1 MTPDSLG
8 DHPRRSG
15 YAAGTPWARLSGF
28 SRAAR
33 HVGDID
39 ELLGLALAFCTDLFP
54 GTRAA
59 IVCDG
64 GNGPFVRATRP
75 WVSATGRQF
84 DESLWLAMARKAH
97 GIEGA
102 VLMDGDDPPV
112 AGGLAFPLWA
122 GERHHGVLCIAASH
136 SFVPD
141 PESLAALE
149 LIADRVAFALRRD
162 TMVEVEAKTRAQLA
176 AIAVDRELGLKQT
189 LEDLDA
195 LRQAHAQL
203 KLQEAELRRSE
214 ELLRQV
220 LEHLPV
226 GVWIADA
233 DGRPVQAN
241 PACRRIWGG
250 AQGPFESDHPLSTDD
265 WAVSRALDEG
275 ESTLNEVVRV
285 EGTDGRPRVVVKS
298 AVPIRDAD
306 GTVRGAVVVKEDI
319 TERHRAEAD
328 LRFLLDAGIR
338 LGGSLDFDETV
349 QRVARAAVPHLGDV
363 AIVDLQS
370 PEGFRRVAVAHADPR
385 RQAQADR
392 LLGIPV
398 GGAMRSPIARAMRTR
413 TPAWGDLTGEES
425 ETFACTPE
433 QTLVLRE
440 LGICG
445 YIVVP
450 LVVREQ
456 VLGALTLLSTAQ
468 DRRFEARDVFTALEL
483 GRRAGIAIENA
494 RLHAAAVKAV
504 TLRDELINVASH
516 DLKTPLSAIHLRA
529 LMLERRLA
537 AVAPPDAIEG
547 VRGIIRTTRQ
557 MEMLIMDVLESARI
571 HSGQLELSLSD
582 EDLVRLTA
590 EAIDTVRPIATQAG
604 LRLEMALPS
613 APLVVRCDRGRV
625 LQVLSNLLGNAL
637 KFTSSGGRI
646 RVALELNNGR
656 AVYRISDTGRGI
668 DASELPQ
675 IFDRYRRASNS
686 SGAFGIGLGLSIV
699 KGIVDAHK
707 GTVNV
712 ESELGVGT
720 TITFALPRAGPHLQL
735 VEAKSA

>member
-1 MTPDSLG
+1 MVRAIRPWAG
-8 DHPRRSG
+8 
-15 YAAGTPWARLSGF
+15 AAGAPL
-28 SRAAR
+28 
-33 HVGDID
+33 
-39 ELLGLALAFCTDLFP
+39 
-54 GTRAA
+54 
-59 IVCDG
+59 
-64 GNGPFVRATRP
+64 
-75 WVSATGRQF
+75 

-97 GIEGA
+97 DADGA

-112 AGGLAFPLWA
+112 PGGLAVSLWA
-122 GERHHGVLCIAASH
+122 GEQHQGVLCIASSEA
-136 SFVPD
+136 FIPD

-149 LIADRVAFALRRD
+149 LVCDRAAFVLRRD
-162 TMVEVEAKTRAQLA
+162 AALEVEARNRAQLA
-176 AIAVDRELGLKQT
+176 AMAVDKELGLKQT
-189 LEDLDA
+189 LEDLDV
-195 LRQAHAQL
+195 LRRAHAQL
-203 KLQEAELRRSE
+203 KAREAELRRSE

-233 DGRPVQAN
+233 EGKPVQMN
-241 PACRRIWGG
+241 PACRRIWGR
-250 AQGPFESDHPLSTDD
+250 APVPSSEADHPLVGD
-265 WAVSRALDEG
+265 WAVSRALQEG

-285 EGTDGRPRVVVKS
+285 EGAEGRTRVVVKS

-306 GTVRGAVVVKEDI
+306 GTVRGAVVVNEDI

-363 AIVDLQS
+363 ALVDLQT
-370 PEGFRRVAVAHADPR
+370 PEGFRRVAAAHAEPR
-385 RQAQADR
+385 RQVLAEQ
-392 LLGIPV
+392 LLAFPV
-398 GGAMRSPIARAMRTR
+398 NGVMRSPIARAIRTR
-413 TPAWGDLTGEES
+413 TPAWGDIDGDES
-425 ETFACTPE
+425 ETLASTPE
-433 QTLVLRE
+433 QAAVLRE

-483 GRRAGIAIENA
+483 GRRAGFAIENA

-537 AVAPPDAIEG
+537 GVAPPDAVEG

-557 MEMLIMDVLESARI
+557 MEMLIMDVLESARV

-582 EDLVRLTA
+582 EDVVRVTA
-590 EAIDTVRPIATQAG
+590 EAVDTVRPIAMQAG
-604 LRLEMALPS
+604 LRLEVALPS
-613 APLVVRCDRGRV
+613 APLTVRCDRGRV

-637 KFTSSGGRI
+637 KFTPSGGRI
-646 RVALELNNGR
+646 RVSLELSSGR
-656 AVYRISDTGRGI
+656 ALFRISDTGRGI
-668 DASELPQ
+668 VASEIPQ

-699 KGIVDAHK
+699 KGIVDAHE

-712 ESELGVGT
+712 ESELDVGT
-720 TITFALPRAGPHLQL
+720 TITFVLPRTGPYQQI
-735 VEAKSA
+735 VEARSA